1 MEFAQNEMLRQI
13 FDDHWAE
20 FCDYMASKT
29 KDASQIETVNFDSS
43 RHRGV
48 LMKFDWQGVRKIVC
62 VSPEEL
68 VSGLSQLNEELRR
81 RCINAAD
88 EAERATSYA
97 NGQGDYAKDQGD
109 RVDSLIEQITEL
121 KARVTEQGNTAE
133 SQGNLAHLQMEAVRS
148 WFTPFSASAENWFYG
163 ISADVANW
171 FNSVKTEWTS
181 WFSARQDQWA
191 SWFTNGIVS
200 DWNSFWATARAAFA
214 QWTDDEN
221 ERKANE
227 LVRQQ
232 DESIR
237 SGNES
242 ERQAAERL
250 RNSAEQERISHEEVR
265 LDGTF
270 RQNSDTG
277 NWERLNQRTGE
288 WEDTGN
294 SWQGGL
300 LAYRF
305 YTDWHTGRI
314 HVVKNTMDKVSFSIR
329 KGRLIATYND

>member
-1 MEFAQNEMLRQI
+1 MDFAQNEMLRQI

-97 NGQGDYAKDQGD
+97 KGQGDYAKEQGD

-171 FNSVKTEWTS
+171 FNSVKTEWTEWFNS
-181 WFSARQDQWA
+181 RKSQWTEWFS
-191 SWFTNGIVS
+191 NGIVQE
-200 DWNSFWATARAAFA
+200 WNSFWMTAKEDIRL
-214 QWTDDEN
+214 WTSAENTRNNNEDERLGYEEARRLN
-221 ERKANE
+221 ERQ
-227 LVRQQ
+227 RI
-232 DESIR
+232 D
-237 SGNES
+237 S
-242 ERQAAERL
+242 ERERVNNE
-250 RNSAEQERISHEEVR
+250 RERVAQEEIR
-265 LDGTF
+265 LDGTY
-270 RQNSDTG
+270 RQNLNSG

-288 WEDTGN
+288 WKDTGN

-305 YTDWHTGRI
+305 YTSWKTGRI
-314 HVVKNTMDKVSFSIR
+314 HVVKNTLDKVGFKIKR
-329 KGRLIATYND
+329 GRLIVSYNE